1 MLYVPSS
8 FYYKYVAIFDIN
20 NTRARHLTTYPC
32 IYSYYTHIPYRKTT
46 LAFVNH
52 KCVDITDTSSAIEA
66 QAREKFIDRWGGM
79 ATVISL
85 DGTSDGEKGK

>member
-1 MLYVPSS
+1 MY
-8 FYYKYVAIFDIN
+8 I
-20 NTRARHLTTYPC
+20 R
-32 IYSYYTHIPYRKTT
+32 RKTT

-66 QAREKFIDRWGGM
+66 QAREKFVERWGGM

-85 DGTSDGEKGK
+85 DGTSDGAKGKHCYCMLFFLMGCVSILFVRSCLT